1 MESSIKFR
9 GVTSSTHKKVLIAI
23 VALCVVFSLT
33 SSHTVARSAHNPLV
47 KLAILVGVMMMTYI
61 SPILG
66 GILAACFVYCI
77 SAAGFL
83 EGYEGGAEDVGAEGG
98 VDGEEEDEEE
108 DGGGGD

>member
-1 MESSIKFR
+1 MESAIKFR
-9 GVTSSTHKKVLIAI
+9 GVSSSVHKKVLMAI
-23 VALCVVFSLT
+23 VAACVVFSLT

-47 KLAILVGVMMMTYI
+47 KLVILIGVMMMTYI

-83 EGYEGGAEDVGAEGG
+83 EGYEGGEGDVDAEG
-98 VDGEEEDEEE
+98 DGEEEEDEEE